1 MSDVAIRNSG
11 DGSGGGEGAFRTATM
26 LLVVAI
32 GILAFVAMLVLG
44 AYAPDLRSGHNGGAH
59 ALSNSATG
67 FSGIV
72 RLAQATARNPQIVRN
87 LSLLDSEDLV
97 VLTPE
102 HGSTDV
108 SKPLEMRK
116 TKPTLIVFPKWQT
129 MPDKTHGGW
138 VRALGVVPT
147 WDPEGVLDPQYKLK
161 VGRELSHGAP
171 LKTISEHAP
180 PEMRFTAPRAL
191 QTASGPGFHAI
202 VADQA
207 GHGVL
212 LQLGDKPFY
221 VLADPD
227 LLSNKGIADERQAA
241 AALAMLDFLNA
252 AGAKSISFDVT
263 LNGLG
268 HSPSPLRLAF
278 DPPFLATT
286 LAIATALLLA
296 ALQALTRFGPARRPE
311 RALAFGKAALIDN
324 TAALVRKARRE
335 ASLGARY
342 AEMIRERAVTIF
354 GVPSRLQGPAID
366 DYLDG
371 LDGDGRFSKLAE
383 AAADAHRR
391 DELLAAARA
400 LHQWQRENA
409 G

>member
-1 MSDVAIRNSG
+1 M
-11 DGSGGGEGAFRTATM
+11 
-26 LLVVAI
+26 
-32 GILAFVAMLVLG
+32 
-44 AYAPDLRSGHNGGAH
+44 H
-59 ALSNSATG
+59 
-67 FSGIV
+67 
-72 RLAQATARNPQIVRN
+72 
-87 LSLLDSEDLV
+87 
-97 VLTPE
+97 
-102 HGSTDV
+102 
-108 SKPLEMRK
+108 
-116 TKPTLIVFPKWQT
+116 
-129 MPDKTHGGW
+129 
-138 VRALGVVPT
+138 
-147 WDPEGVLDPQYKLK
+147 
-161 VGRELSHGAP
+161 
-171 LKTISEHAP
+171 
-180 PEMRFTAPRAL
+180 FTAPGAL
-191 QTASGPGFHAI
+191 QTASGAAGFRPI
-202 VADQA
+202 IADQG

-212 LQLGDKPFY
+212 LQYGDKPFY
-221 VLADPD
+221 VLTDPD
-227 LLSNKGIADERQAA
+227 LLSNKGMADERQAA
-241 AALAMLDFLNA
+241 AALAMLDFLNQT
-252 AGAKSISFDVT
+252 GAKSIAFDVT

-278 DPPFLATT
+278 DPPFLGTT
-286 LAIATALLLA
+286 LAIAAALLLA